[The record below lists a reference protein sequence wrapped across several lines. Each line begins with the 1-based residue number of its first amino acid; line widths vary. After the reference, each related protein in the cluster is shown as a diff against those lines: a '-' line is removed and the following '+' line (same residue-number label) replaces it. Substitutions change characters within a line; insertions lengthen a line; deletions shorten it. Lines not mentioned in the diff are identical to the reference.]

1 MHEWKTHRDKLST
14 IDPPGNWHFVVV
26 RVWCTLNTTFLDL
39 RKLSYLR
46 RRENSKANVCGNSY
60 IDKAALSWNSARNLR
75 FVFFNK
81 SFVRAWRMWL
91 QVARC
96 AWKCKKTASNHLV
109 GWKCENLFPLLLL
122 CIPQITFTH
131 SYMYTLSTVMAMLES
146 SYYKMILVS
155 FLTQVLFPRMPQA
168 FS

>member
-1 MHEWKTHRDKLST
+1 MFFYLQVYILIFQIYIPYPPIRPPWVGNAQMKDTQGQAFHYRYARKLT
-14 IDPPGNWHFVVV
+14 FLRCGRLVN
-26 RVWCTLNTTFLDL
+26 TQNTTCLDL

-75 FVFFNK
+75 LVFFNK

-96 AWKCKKTASNHLV
+96 AGKCKKTALNHLV

-122 CIPQITFTH
+122 CIPQMTFTH
-131 SYMYTLSTVMAMLES
+131 IYIYI
-146 SYYKMILVS
+146 YIYK
-155 FLTQVLFPRMPQA
+155 
-168 FS
+168 